1 MSSFKR
7 IIMALSCVFIFF
19 GAIQMLAPKSKMEKP
34 LKYILALTLLLVIIS
49 AVFGIKNMDINIK
62 TPLLSLDYLNAGRT
76 YQTSAE
82 YLIGAALK
90 DNFIEF
96 SKVSAK
102 VDILDDE
109 SIVISEVIIYT
120 SHNADTVTDIIKRH
134 FNVLE
139 VSVVNE

>member
-1 MSSFKR
+1 MSSFKQ
-7 IIMALSCVFIFF
+7 IITVLSCVFIFF

-34 LKYILALTLLLVIIS
+34 LKYILALTLLVVIIS
-49 AVFGIKNMDINIK
+49 TVFGIKNMDIDIK
-62 TPLLSLDYLNAGRT
+62 TPTLNSDYLNAGRT

-90 DNFIEF
+90 DNSVEF

-102 VDILDDE
+102 VDILEDE
-109 SIVISEVIIYT
+109 SIVISEVIVYT
-120 SHNADTVTDIIKRH
+120 SHNADTVSGIIKRH

-139 VSVVNE
+139 VCVVNE